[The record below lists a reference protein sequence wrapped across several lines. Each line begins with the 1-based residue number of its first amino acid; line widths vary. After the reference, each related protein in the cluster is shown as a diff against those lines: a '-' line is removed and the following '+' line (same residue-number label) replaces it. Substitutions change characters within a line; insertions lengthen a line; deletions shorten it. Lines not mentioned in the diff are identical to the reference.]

1 MTNNGARIFR
11 TFSEDMPEAELP
23 STEDDWLGTFPIT
36 NRGIQIWLFLRPIPD
51 TDDTDSV
58 FKAWLPCRS
67 DPCDPPATIHL
78 CLRESNYYRQALFS
92 YGRGSYNSREGNT
105 TFAVSCSSFVVEK
118 ITKESCR
125 LRTRERAVYNWPCA
139 NGSMRRSRAVLADVR
154 PWQPLKVVAYARR
167 RGNCRRCTVQSLP
180 AGLKSNEIRG
190 MQCVW
195 LLCSKRTSMKRR
207 CRAEI

>member
-1 MTNNGARIFR
+1 MNSWFLESAIFSVSRHHYVCSVTLTARFFYNKCI
-11 TFSEDMPEAELP
+11 
-23 STEDDWLGTFPIT
+23 
-36 NRGIQIWLFLRPIPD
+36 
-51 TDDTDSV
+51 
-58 FKAWLPCRS
+58 
-67 DPCDPPATIHL
+67 
-78 CLRESNYYRQALFS
+78 QALFS

-139 NGSMRRSRAVLADVR
+139 NGSMRRSRAVLANVR